1 MNTENLPILSGYQ
14 EKIAELRKQLETAS
28 QPAAQTQES
37 GYATLGDAYAD
48 SVFNQAG
55 AVRNTD
61 TVTRQGGGTPGN
73 EPLTLSAQGQ
83 TPGYVGLSD
92 DDDDEKKSSEPESP
106 IIPVA
111 GGLFL
116 NTETGEYIN
125 NYVDEGNEE
134 ESGEVEDPLIEEGN
148 YYIESIQQ
156 YYLDKANSSISGDEF
171 NEKYPEGILDEWT
184 VGLGKIIGWEA
195 CQDYIDSASQI
206 VKKDEESTD
215 EPYTIYNNPE
225 GTGDETEQDSIS
237 PIIPVYGGLFLNTE
251 TGEYINNYNDEGN
264 EEAGQESGGSDDFY
278 IDPDDYESNK
288 DYMKALY
295 EGQRD
300 NNLSIEDLNKYLLA
314 NGFQEGAEGLAAL
327 NKVIEE
333 EWGQIGVSI
342 LADEYDKK
350 EEERQQSEAA
360 IWFDLH
366 GYDNIPTLEEV
377 EAEYQRLIETPLT
390 ELTLGELETRKQIE
404 LNLKKEELEHEKEL
418 ELTKA
423 ESDAERE
430 FIEKMYDRKYETAT
444 KKIEDQFDSCREAF
458 DELELIEK
466 IGDTSNYMLTYENQ
480 SPQHEAILT
489 GEQTATIVL
498 ASSQDVA
505 QAYDQISNAN
515 YGEQG
520 ALSLINKAAGIVTQG
535 LSDMITLNFNPSRS
549 TDVFGRSLY
558 IEKGYKIETISR
570 DFTEDDF
577 YWVENDFFI
586 YDKEGNEV
594 YHDCFLQ
601 LSHFG

>member
-1 MNTENLPILSGYQ
+1 M
-14 EKIAELRKQLETAS
+14 
-28 QPAAQTQES
+28 
-37 GYATLGDAYAD
+37 GDAYAD

-73 EPLTLSAQGQ
+73 EPLTLSAEGQ

-264 EEAGQESGGSDDFY
+264 EKAREKAKIKSALQSLLTILDGTNNDDSKGYINELLKEMISG
-278 IDPDDYESNK
+278 
-288 DYMKALY
+288 
-295 EGQRD
+295 
-300 NNLSIEDLNKYLLA
+300 
-314 NGFQEGAEGLAAL
+314 
-327 NKVIEE
+327 
-333 EWGQIGVSI
+333 
-342 LADEYDKK
+342 K
-350 EEERQQSEAA
+350 E
-360 IWFDLH
+360 F
-366 GYDNIPTLEEV
+366 
-377 EAEYQRLIETPLT
+377 
-390 ELTLGELETRKQIE
+390 
-404 LNLKKEELEHEKEL
+404 
-418 ELTKA
+418 
-423 ESDAERE
+423 
-430 FIEKMYDRKYETAT
+430 
-444 KKIEDQFDSCREAF
+444 
-458 DELELIEK
+458 
-466 IGDTSNYMLTYENQ
+466 DTSSFFQ
-480 SPQHEAILT
+480 STPHQ
-489 GEQTATIVL
+489 VM
-498 ASSQDVA
+498 
-505 QAYDQISNAN
+505 
-515 YGEQG
+515 YGNE
-520 ALSLINKAAGIVTQG
+520 I
-535 LSDMITLNFNPSRS
+535 
-549 TDVFGRSLY
+549 Y
-558 IEKGYKIETISR
+558 SR
-570 DFTEDDF
+570 DFGYDMIAEMEVLNAATVNVYNEQG
-577 YWVENDFFI
+577 ETLNDITMDLFGLFIPSNQEADSSMGDLINYALEEMVDSIKEQYDPGKILKDGDVRISTQTKEQQERIEYKTNYFFRGSEFLYSI
-586 YDKEGNEV
+586 NIMTGEILYGESYDKILEERIQE
-594 YHDCFLQ
+594 YIDQ
-601 LSHFG
+601 MS